1 MDVGENTSTGNG
13 NSSKETVQLF
23 IVLDGKSDV
32 TGYDTALL
40 VVTGGVSGEFEDLGA
55 KVLEDSGEVDRG
67 SSTHTGSVLAL
78 TQVSADT
85 TDGEL
90 QTSLGRCSGG
100 LLLSAAS
107 LSFSCYSKRELK
119 LVHGSVKDIFGL
131 GEIEDDDNLPDM
143 MKVVFVVVKR
153 LKCS

>member
-1 MDVGENTSTGNG
+1 MFPCLFGRLLGKQDSVNVGENTSTGNG
-13 NSSKETVQLF
+13 HSSEKTVQLF
-23 IVLDGKSDV
+23 IVLDGKSNV

-55 KVLEDSGEVDRG
+55 KVFEDSGEVDRG
-67 SSTHTGSVLAL
+67 SSSHTGSVLAL
-78 TQVSADT
+78 TQVSANT

-107 LSFSCYSKRELK
+107 LSFSCYYKR
-119 LVHGSVKDIFGL
+119 
-131 GEIEDDDNLPDM
+131 
-143 MKVVFVVVKR
+143 
-153 LKCS
+153 

>member
-1 MDVGENTSTGNG
+1 MFPCLFGRLLGKQDSVNVGENTSTGNG
-13 NSSKETVQLF
+13 NSSEKTVQLF

-55 KVLEDSGEVDRG
+55 KVFEDGGEVDRG
-67 SSTHTGSVLAL
+67 SSSHTGSVLAL
-78 TQVSADT
+78 TQVSANT

-107 LSFSCYSKRELK
+107 LSFSCYYKR
-119 LVHGSVKDIFGL
+119 
-131 GEIEDDDNLPDM
+131 
-143 MKVVFVVVKR
+143 
-153 LKCS
+153 